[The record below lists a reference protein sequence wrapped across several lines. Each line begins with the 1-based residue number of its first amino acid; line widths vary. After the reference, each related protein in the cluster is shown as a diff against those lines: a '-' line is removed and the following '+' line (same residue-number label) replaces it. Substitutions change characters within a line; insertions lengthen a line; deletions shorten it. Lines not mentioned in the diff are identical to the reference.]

1 MAPMATCF
9 VLFLVQVRAAEVSCG
24 SGGVCEDSSMLQ
36 IESSPVRPRA
46 VGGQKDEHGCLSAAG
61 YSWDPEYGECIQP
74 WNKPKKL
81 EIKPLPLAPLPEL
94 APVAPQVVGGQRD
107 KHGCL
112 IAAGYRWDP
121 EYGECIQPWNKP
133 QRLEIKPL
141 PLAPVPELPI
151 APTINTPFCKN
162 SRQQLCRML
171 CPPMQC
177 PPNSCIMRQGS
188 CCKMKCRKVR
198 NHRDR
203 KRLRK

>member
-1 MAPMATCF
+1 MATL
-9 VLFLVQVRAAEVSCG
+9 VALFLVQVRAAEVSCG

-46 VGGQKDEHGCLSAAG
+46 VGGQRDEHGCLSAAG

-74 WNKPKKL
+74 WNKPQK
-81 EIKPLPLAPLPEL
+81 
-94 APVAPQVVGGQRD
+94 
-107 KHGCL
+107 
-112 IAAGYRWDP
+112 
-121 EYGECIQPWNKP
+121 
-133 QRLEIKPL
+133 LEIKPL
-141 PLAPVPELPI
+141 PLAPVPEIAPVPPLPL
-151 APTINTPFCKN
+151 APTIKTPFCKN
-162 SRQQLCRML
+162 SRTQLCRML